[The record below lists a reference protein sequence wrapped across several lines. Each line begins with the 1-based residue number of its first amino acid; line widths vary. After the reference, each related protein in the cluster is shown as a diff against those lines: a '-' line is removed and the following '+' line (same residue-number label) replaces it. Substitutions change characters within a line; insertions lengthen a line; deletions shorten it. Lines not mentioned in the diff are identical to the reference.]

1 MLQHPPPNFSANVV
15 DILSPMYLQNL
26 VINSNDASNLNALQI
41 QKYGKYFISKVYCK
55 K

>member
-1 MLQHPPPNFSANVV
+1 MLQHSSPHFSANIV
-15 DILSPMYLQNL
+15 DILSPMYLQNS
-26 VINSNDASNLNALQI
+26 VINSNNASNLNALQI